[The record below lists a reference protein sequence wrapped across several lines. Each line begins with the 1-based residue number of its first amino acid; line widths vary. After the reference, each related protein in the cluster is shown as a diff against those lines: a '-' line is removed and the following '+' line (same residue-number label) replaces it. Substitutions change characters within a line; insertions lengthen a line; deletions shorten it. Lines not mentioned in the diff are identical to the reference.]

1 MWPLLLALTMSQPQP
16 LLTFEG
22 REGPGRGKHVVLLAG
37 DEEYRSEEAMP
48 QLARILA
55 ERHGFRCTV
64 LFSLN
69 DKGEVDP
76 ERQDHQPGLEALKT
90 ADLCI
95 MMLRFRRWPDAQMRH
110 FVDYFESGKPILAL
124 RTSTHA
130 FDYPGD
136 STSVYRRFGWRSG
149 EWPGGFGKQVL
160 GENWV
165 SHWGDHGKQAT
176 RGVIEPGQAGHPILR
191 GVKDAF
197 GPTDVY
203 EAAPPADAKV
213 LVRGQVVA
221 GMKPTDP
228 PATGRKRTAAG
239 AEQDLNDPMMPIAWT
254 LERKGRVFITT
265 MGSSQ
270 DLLSEGLRRLLVNAA
285 YWCLALESSVRA
297 DADVSL
303 VGRFEPTPFGFGGFK
318 RGLRPSEFAGGS

>member
-1 MWPLLLALTMSQPQP
+1 MWPILLAATMSQPQP

-22 REGPGRGKHVVLLAG
+22 REGPGKGKHVVLLAG

-64 LFSLN
+64 LFSMN
-69 DKGEVDP
+69 DQGEIDP
-76 ERQDHQPGLEALKT
+76 ERSDHQPGLESLKT

-95 MMLRFRRWPDAQMRH
+95 MMLRFRRWPEAQMKH
-110 FVDYFESGKPILAL
+110 FVEYFESGKPILAL

-136 STSVYRRFGWRSG
+136 SSNAYHRYGWRSSV
-149 EWPGGFGKQVL
+149 WPGGFGKQVL

-176 RGVIEPGQAGHPILR
+176 RGVPEATQAGHPILR
-191 GVKDAF
+191 GVGDVF

-203 EAAPPADAKV
+203 EAAPPSDAKV
-213 LVRGQVVA
+213 LLWGQVVA
-221 GMKPTDP
+221 GMNPSDP
-228 PATGRKRTAAG
+228 PATGRKRTASG
-239 AEQDLNDPMMPIAWT
+239 GEQDLNDPMMPVAWT
-254 LERKGRVFITT
+254 LERKNRVFTTT
-265 MGSSQ
+265 MGSAT
-270 DLLSEGLRRLLVNAA
+270 DLLSEGFRRLLVNAT
-285 YWCLALESSVRA
+285 YWCVGLESSIRA
-297 DADVSL
+297 DADVAL
-303 VGRFEPTPFGFGGFK
+303 VGRFEATPFGFGGFK
-318 RGLRPSEFAGGS
+318 RGMRPSDFARGG